1 MNENFEKVKDYLLE
15 LDFVI
20 ISEDEQEGVL
30 VVENEEE
37 GMKNVVLIIADPIVI
52 VEQYLF
58 ELKNDSLEVFKQLLT
73 KNRDIIH
80 GAFALDESGKRVLF
94 RNTHECENLDL
105 NELEATLNSL
115 SLLLSEYSEQLI
127 AFSKK

>member
-1 MNENFEKVKDYLLE
+1 MNTHFQTVKDYLLE
-15 LDFVI
+15 LDFTLI
-20 ISEDEQEGVL
+20 QEDENDGVI

-37 GMKNVVLIIADPIVI
+37 GIKNVVLIIADPILI

-58 ELKNDSLEVFKQLLT
+58 DLPTNSPDIYKKLLA

-80 GAFALDESGKRVLF
+80 GAFALDDSGNRVLF

-115 SLLLSEYSEQLI
+115 SLLLSEYADELI
-127 AFSKK
+127 GFSKQ

>member
-1 MNENFEKVKDYLLE
+1 MNSPFNLVKGYLLE
-15 LDFVI
+15 LNFEI
-20 ISEDEQEGVL
+20 IREDEHEGVF
-30 VVENEEE
+30 VVENEAQ
-37 GMKNVVLIIADPIVI
+37 GIKNVVLIVADPILI

-58 ELKNDSLEVFKQLLT
+58 DIKKDSPEIYKDLLI

-80 GAFALDESGKRVLF
+80 GAFALDESGQKVVF

-115 SLLLSEYSEQLI
+115 SLLLSEYADKLI
-127 AFSKK
+127 NYSKN